1 MTIIGR
7 GYWILIWYGI
17 LTIGV
22 VGLLAALYWAK
33 QTRGKNLDEILRA
46 CGTITISVGMLLLL
60 YELDGGLGQAL
71 LVIALVCFVLAFVVG
86 RRRGPPEPPRDP
98 EIDDDPE

>member
-22 VGLLAALYWAK
+22 VGLLAALYWAR
-33 QTRGKNLDEILRA
+33 QTQGKNLDEILRA
-46 CGTITISVGMLLLL
+46 VGTITISIGMLLLL
-60 YELDGGLGQAL
+60 YEIDGGAGQAL
-71 LVIALVCFVLAFVVG
+71 LVVALVCFIAAFVVG
-86 RRRGPPEPPRDP
+86 RRNNLPTITRGPG
-98 EIDDDPE
+98 DDEDAD

>member
-33 QTRGKNLDEILRA
+33 QTQGKNFDEILRA
-46 CGTITISVGMLLLL
+46 VGTITISIGMLLLL
-60 YELDGGLGQAL
+60 YGLDGGVGQVLLVVAL
-71 LVIALVCFVLAFVVG
+71 LCFIAAFVVG
-86 RRRGPPEPPRDP
+86 RRNQPPQSARDP
-98 EIDDDPE
+98 GDDDDAD

>member
-22 VGLLAALYWAK
+22 VGLVAALYWAK
-33 QTRGKNLDEILRA
+33 QTQGKNLDEILRA
-46 CGTITISVGMLLLL
+46 VGTITISIGMLRLL
-60 YELDGGLGQAL
+60 YGIDGDAGQMLLVVAL
-71 LVIALVCFVLAFVVG
+71 LCFIAAFVVG
-86 RRRGPPEPPRDP
+86 RRNQSPQSTRDP
-98 EIDDDPE
+98 GDDDDAD